1 MNMERRDGT
10 AHSFDRIYH
19 AFIGRGTLGLSPASL
34 MLAYADWLA
43 HLSIAPA
50 KQAELWQKAL
60 RKFTRFFLYA
70 CKCAATDQNAN
81 KGACAVCI
89 EPLPQDK
96 RFREPAW
103 RDWPFNLIYQSFLLT
118 QQWWHNATSD
128 VRGVSS
134 HHEDAVSFATRQFLD
149 MFSPSNF
156 LLTNPEVLQA
166 TCQNKG
172 LNLVQGWFNLIEDWE
187 RLVGEKR
194 PVGSENYIVGENVA
208 VTAGTVI
215 YRNRLIEL
223 IQYKPATDTVWKE
236 PVLIV
241 PAWIMKYYILD
252 LSPHNSLV
260 KYLVD
265 AGHTVFM
272 ISWKNPTANDRDL
285 GLDDYMN
292 LGVSSALEAITAI
305 TPECKI
311 HSVGYCLGGTLLSIA
326 AAAMA
331 RDGDDRLASI
341 TLLAS
346 QTDFEEAGELMLFI
360 DESQVAF
367 LEDVMWEQGYLD
379 TRQMAGTFHI
389 IRSNDLIWSTMVRDY
404 LLGARRPVNDLMAW
418 NSDATRMPYKMHAE
432 YLSRLFLHNDL
443 AELRYYVGDRPVA
456 ISDIRVPVFCIA
468 TVHDH
473 VAPWQSVYKIHLLS
487 DTEITFLLTSGG
499 HNAGIVSEPGHS
511 GRTFQV
517 STRSADAKYLD
528 PDSWLARTE
537 VQDGSWWPVWEKWLA
552 QHSTERLPPPA
563 MGNITSGY
571 VPISAAPGSYVLA
584 E

>member
-1 MNMERRDGT
+1 MGMNRRSGSE
-10 AHSFDRIYH
+10 HSFDRIFH
-19 AFIGRGTLGLSPASL
+19 ACIGRVTLGLSPASL
-34 MLAYADWLA
+34 MLAYTDWLT
-43 HLSIAPA
+43 HLAIAPA
-50 KQAELWQKAL
+50 KQTELLQKAA
-60 RKFTRFFLYA
+60 RKFTRFFLYS
-70 CKCAATDQNAN
+70 CKCAMPQGENET
-81 KGACAVCI
+81 VCI

-96 RFREPAW
+96 RFRGQEW
-103 RDWPFNLIYQSFLLT
+103 QNWPFNLIYQSFLLT
-118 QQWWHNATSD
+118 QQWWHNATTD
-128 VRGVSS
+128 VNGVAT
-134 HHEDAVSFATRQFLD
+134 HHEDAVSFAARQLLD
-149 MFSPSNF
+149 MCSPSNF

-166 TCQNKG
+166 TLQKKG
-172 LNLVQGWFNLIEDWE
+172 MNLVQGWMNFIEDWE

-194 PVGSENYIVGENVA
+194 PVGSENYIAGKNVA

-215 YRNRLIEL
+215 YRNHLIEL
-223 IQYKPATDTVWKE
+223 IQYKPLTDTVWKE

-260 KYLVD
+260 KYLVA

-272 ISWKNPTANDRDL
+272 ISWKNPVAEDRDL
-285 GLDDYMN
+285 GLEDYMHK
-292 LGVSSALEAITAI
+292 GVMSALTAVSAIV
-305 TPECKI
+305 PESKI
-311 HSVGYCLGGTLLSIA
+311 HTVGYCLGGTLLAIT

-360 DESQVAF
+360 DASQVAF

-389 IRSNDLIWSTMVRDY
+389 LRSTDLIWSAMVRDY
-404 LLGARRPVNDLMAW
+404 LLGERRPVNDLMAW

-456 ISDIRVPVFCIA
+456 ISDIRVPLFCIA

-473 VAPWQSVYKIHLLS
+473 VAPWKSVYKIHLLS

-499 HNAGIVSEPGHS
+499 HNAGIVSEPGHPH
-511 GRTFQV
+511 RTFQM
-517 STRSADAKYLD
+517 STSKADDKYVD
-528 PDSWLARTE
+528 PDTWIVRTDI
-537 VQDGSWWPVWEKWLA
+537 QNGSWWPAWEKWLME
-552 QHSTERLPPPA
+552 HSSERLSPPA
-563 MGNITSGY
+563 MGNKTGGY
-571 VPISAAPGSYVLA
+571 ASLCAAPGTYVLA

>member
-1 MNMERRDGT
+1 MERREGT
-10 AHSFDRIYH
+10 AHTFDRIYH

-34 MLAYADWLA
+34 MLAYADWIA

-50 KQAELWQKAL
+50 KQAELVQKAL
-60 RKFTRFFLYA
+60 RKYTRFFLYA
-70 CKCAATDQNAN
+70 CKCAACQDSHDP
-81 KGACAVCI
+81 VCI

-96 RFREPAW
+96 RFIGPAW
-103 RDWPFNLIYQSFLLT
+103 QGWPFNLIYQSFLLT

-128 VRGVSS
+128 VRGVSP
-134 HHEDAVSFATRQFLD
+134 HHEDSVAFAARQYLD
-149 MFSPSNF
+149 MLSPSNF

-166 TCQNKG
+166 TVQNKG
-172 LNLVQGWFNLIEDWE
+172 MNLVQGWLNFIEDWE
-187 RLVGEKR
+187 RVVGEKR
-194 PVGSENYIVGENVA
+194 PVGSEDYIVGKNIA
-208 VTAGTVI
+208 VTPGKVI
-215 YRNRLIEL
+215 YHNRLIEL
-223 IQYKPATDTVWKE
+223 IQYNPATDTVWKE

-272 ISWKNPTANDRDL
+272 ISWKNPTADDRDL

-292 LGVSSALEAITAI
+292 LGVKSALDAITAI
-305 TPECKI
+305 IPDIRI
-311 HSVGYCLGGTLLSIA
+311 HAVGYCLGGTLLSIA

-331 RDGDDRLASI
+331 RDGDNRLATI

-379 TRQMAGTFHI
+379 TRQMAGAFHLL
-389 IRSNDLIWSTMVRDY
+389 RSNDLIWSAMVRDY
-404 LLGARRPVNDLMAW
+404 LLGERRPVNDLMAW
-418 NSDATRMPYKMHAE
+418 NSDATRMPYKMHSE
-432 YLSRLFLHNDL
+432 YLSRLFLNNDL

-456 ISDIRVPVFCIA
+456 ISDIRVPIFCTA
-468 TVHDH
+468 TVRDH
-473 VAPWQSVYKIHLLS
+473 VAPWKSVYKIHLLV

-499 HNAGIVSEPGHS
+499 HNAGIVSEPGHPR
-511 GRTFQV
+511 RTFQV
-517 STRSADAKYLD
+517 STQGADDKYLD
-528 PDSWLARTE
+528 PDSWRARTE
-537 VQDGSWWPVWEKWLA
+537 IQEGSWWPAWEKWLA
-552 QHSTERLPPPA
+552 RHSTGRLPPPA
-563 MGNITSGY
+563 MGNIDKGY
-571 VPISAAPGSYVLA
+571 VPNCPAPGKYVMS

>member
-1 MNMERRDGT
+1 MGNRGNS

-19 AFIGRGTLGLSPASL
+19 AFIGRWTLGLSPASL
-34 MLAYADWLA
+34 MLAYADWLS

-50 KQAELWQKAL
+50 KQAELLQKAL
-60 RKFTRFFLYA
+60 RKFTRIFHYA
-70 CKCAATDQNAN
+70 CKCAAGQDDHET
-81 KGACAVCI
+81 VCI
-89 EPLPQDK
+89 EPLPQDQ
-96 RFREPAW
+96 RFNGPAW
-103 RDWPFNLIYQSFLLT
+103 HGWPFSLVYQSFLLT
-118 QQWWHNATSD
+118 QQWWHNATTGI
-128 VRGVSS
+128 RGVSS

-149 MFSPSNF
+149 MLSPSNF
-156 LLTNPEVLQA
+156 LMTNPEVLQA
-166 TCQNKG
+166 TWHNKG
-172 LNLVQGWFNLIEDWE
+172 LNLVQGWMNFIEDWE
-187 RLVGEKR
+187 RVIGEKR
-194 PVGSENYIVGENVA
+194 PVGTEKYIAGKNIA

-223 IQYKPATDTVWKE
+223 IQYRPATETVWKE

-260 KYLVD
+260 NYLVE

-272 ISWKNPTANDRDL
+272 ISWKNPSADDRDL

-292 LGVSSALEAITAI
+292 LGIRSSLEAITGI
-305 TPECKI
+305 IPDSRI
-311 HSVGYCLGGTLLSIA
+311 QSVGYCLGGTLLSIA

-379 TRQMAGTFHI
+379 TRQMAGAFHI
-389 IRSNDLIWSTMVRDY
+389 LRSNDLIWSAMVRDY

-432 YLSRLFLHNDL
+432 YLDRLFLHNDL
-443 AELRYYVGDRPVA
+443 AELRYYVGDHPVA
-456 ISDIRVPVFCIA
+456 ISDIRAPVFCIA
-468 TVHDH
+468 TVRDH
-473 VAPWQSVYKIHLLS
+473 VAPWKSVYKIHLLS

-499 HNAGIVSEPGHS
+499 HNAGIVSEPGHP
-511 GRTFQV
+511 GRTFQM
-517 STRSADAKYLD
+517 STKSADDKYLD
-528 PDSWLARTE
+528 PDSWMARTE
-537 VQDGSWWPVWEKWLA
+537 VQDGSWWPAWEKWLA
-552 QHSTERLPPPA
+552 QHSSVRLPPPA
-563 MGNITSGY
+563 TGNIAAGY
-571 VPISAAPGSYVLA
+571 VPICAAPGNYVLA

>member
-1 MNMERRDGT
+1 MERRGDT

-19 AFIGRGTLGLSPASL
+19 ACIGRGTLGLSPASL

-50 KQAELWQKAL
+50 KQGELVQKAL
-60 RKFTRFFLYA
+60 RKYTRFFLYA
-70 CKCAATDQNAN
+70 CKCAAGHDAHE
-81 KGACAVCI
+81 AVCI

-96 RFREPAW
+96 RFIGPAW
-103 RDWPFNLIYQSFLLT
+103 QGWPFNLIYQSFLLT

-128 VRGVSS
+128 VRGVSP
-134 HHEDAVSFATRQFLD
+134 HHEDSVAFAARQFLD
-149 MFSPSNF
+149 MYSPSNF
-156 LLTNPEVLQA
+156 LLTNPDVLQA
-166 TCQNKG
+166 TFQNKG
-172 LNLVQGWFNLIEDWE
+172 MNLVQGWLNFVEDWE

-194 PVGSENYIVGENVA
+194 PVGSENYIVGEHVA
-208 VTAGTVI
+208 VTAGMVI
-215 YRNRLIEL
+215 YHNRLIEL
-223 IQYKPATDTVWKE
+223 IQYQPATDTVWKE
-236 PVLIV
+236 PILIV

-265 AGHTVFM
+265 AGHTIFM
-272 ISWKNPTANDRDL
+272 ISWKNPTADDRDL

-292 LGVSSALEAITAI
+292 LGVKSALNAITAI
-305 TPECKI
+305 IPDTRI
-311 HSVGYCLGGTLLSIA
+311 HTVGYCLGGTLLAIA

-331 RDGDDRLASI
+331 RDGDNRLASI

-379 TRQMAGTFHI
+379 TRQMAGAFHI
-389 IRSNDLIWSTMVRDY
+389 LRSNDLIWSAMVRDY
-404 LLGARRPVNDLMAW
+404 LLGERRPFNDLMAW
-418 NSDATRMPYKMHAE
+418 NSDVTRMPYKMHAE
-432 YLSRLFLHNDL
+432 YLSRLFLNNDL

-468 TVHDH
+468 TVRDH
-473 VAPWQSVYKIHLLS
+473 VAPWKSVYKIHLLS
-487 DTEITFLLTSGG
+487 DTEMTFLLTSGG
-499 HNAGIVSEPGHS
+499 HNAGIVSEPGHP
-511 GRTFQV
+511 GRTFQE
-517 STRSADAKYLD
+517 STRSANDKYLD
-528 PDSWLARTE
+528 PDSWQARTE
-537 VQDGSWWPVWEKWLA
+537 VQDGSWWPAWEKWLA
-552 QHSTERLPPPA
+552 QHSTGRLPPPA

-571 VPISAAPGSYVLA
+571 VPNCAAPGKYVLA